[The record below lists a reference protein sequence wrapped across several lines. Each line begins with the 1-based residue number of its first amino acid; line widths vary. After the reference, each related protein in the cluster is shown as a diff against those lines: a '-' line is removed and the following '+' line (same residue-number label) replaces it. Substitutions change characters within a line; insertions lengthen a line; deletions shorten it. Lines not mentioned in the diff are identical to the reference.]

1 MTYILDFYNKVEK
14 ITMIHGG
21 QLQEAKRQFPHAVMP
36 WIDLS
41 TGINPYA
48 YPFVPI
54 SSERWAELPNMQ
66 DEENLRKI
74 AAIAYGVRDENYVAA
89 APGTQIL
96 ISLLPYIFQAKQV
109 CILCPTYM
117 EHIKTWQQAGVKVH
131 QVKSLEALMRFG
143 SQEQTIG
150 VVCNPNN
157 PDGRLFSI
165 EQIKEALVHFGQFNN
180 HFVVDEA
187 FMDFEGQGVG
197 KLLPHP
203 FLTILRS
210 FGKTYGL
217 AGVRLGFV
225 LSNSDHIQKI
235 RQMLGPWAVSGAALQ
250 ISQQALQDDAW
261 FLQSQQQLARQVKQL
276 DQLFLR
282 YGCKVIGGTH
292 LFRLIEY
299 IKAQELWS
307 YLANHGIWVRKFDY
321 NNQWLRFG
329 LSHHQE
335 WDRVQKVI
343 QGYFELSC

>member
-1 MTYILDFYNKVEK
+1 MIIYDFYNRVEQ

-21 QLQEAKRQFPHAVMP
+21 QLQEAKRQFPHVVTP

-48 YPFVPI
+48 YSF
-54 SSERWAELPNMQ
+54 SSILPERWAELPDMH

-74 AAIAYGVRDENYVAA
+74 AAITYGVKDESYVAA

-117 EHIKTWQQAGVKVH
+117 EHIKAWQHAGVNVK
-131 QVKSLEALMRFG
+131 QVSSLEEFMHFG

-150 VVCNPNN
+150 VICNPNN
-157 PDGRLFSI
+157 PDGRLFSV
-165 EQIKEALVHFGQFNN
+165 EQIKEVVNSFGQFNN
-180 HFVVDEA
+180 HLVVDEA
-187 FMDFEGQGVG
+187 FMDFEGQGAG
-197 KLLPHP
+197 KLLPHS

-217 AGVRLGFV
+217 AGVRLGFI
-225 LSNSDHIQKI
+225 LSNPDYIQKI
-235 RQMLGPWAVSGAALQ
+235 RQMLGPWAVGGAALQ
-250 ISQQALQDDAW
+250 IGQQALQDHAW
-261 FLQSQQQLARQVKQL
+261 FLQSQQRLIHQVKQL
-276 DQLFLR
+276 DLIFLDN
-282 YGCKVIGGTH
+282 GCKVIGGTH

-299 IKAQELWS
+299 VRAQELWF
-307 YLANHGIWVRKFDY
+307 YLANRGIWVRKFDY
-321 NNQWLRFG
+321 NDQWLRFG

-335 WDRVQKVI
+335 WDRVNKMI
-343 QGYFELSC
+343 KSYFEAG